1 MLSRILKIGCICVLI
16 LAGTSTV
23 NAQTGIVE
31 FTEAYRIG
39 DEGAGD
45 SIFFGDVASMAVDSQ
60 GRLYLT
66 DFTGNKSIQLFSPDG
81 VPIRE
86 FGREGGGPG
95 EFEFTPTVHIGPG
108 DTLYAWE
115 PNKFRLTTF
124 SPEDQSLVSS
134 NTIGDPTSRAPRPL
148 RFLGAVYQGYLME
161 FSGSYI
167 PGSQVQ
173 YDLGHFAKIVTWGGN
188 APDDRLAQLPS
199 ANYVI
204 FDTNSISGFSGSG
217 ARFLPYSARPNYVLS
232 ADQVLYHGMSD
243 AIQLTG
249 TTLEGEDV
257 HKISLPHT
265 PVSVS
270 ASERESSVGRIQ
282 LEQLRKDVLANIPEH
297 KPAYRRLMSDDAGHI
312 WMLLSKPEN
321 EQTSTW
327 LVVNA
332 PGETVATAQIPDGMH
347 LMAVRGGRAYGT
359 QADENLGAPIVIA
372 WEISW

>member
-1 MLSRILKIGCICVLI
+1 MLSRILKIGCISVLI

-39 DEGAGD
+39 DEGTGD
-45 SIFFGDVASMAVDSQ
+45 SVFFGNVVSMAVDSQ

-66 DFTGNKSIQLFSPDG
+66 DFTGNKSIQMFSPDG

-86 FGREGGGPG
+86 IGRGGGGPG

-115 PNKFRLTTF
+115 TNIHLLTTF
-124 SPEDQSLVSS
+124 SPDDQSLVSS
-134 NTIGDPTSRAPRPL
+134 KTIGNPGSLAPRPF
-148 RFLGAVYQGYLME
+148 RFLGAVNQGYLME

-167 PGSQVQ
+167 PGLQVQ
-173 YDLGHFAKIVTWGGN
+173 YDMGHFAKIVSWDGN
-188 APDDRLAQLPS
+188 VPDDRLAQLPS
-199 ANYVI
+199 ANFVTFEI
-204 FDTNSISGFSGSG
+204 NSLPGV
-217 ARFLPYSARPNYVLS
+217 RFLPYSARPNYVLS
-232 ADQVLYHGMSD
+232 ADQVLYYGMSD

-265 PVSVS
+265 PVPVS
-270 ASERESSVGRIQ
+270 ASERESGAGRIQ
-282 LEQLRKDVLANIPEH
+282 LEQLRKDVLANMPKH
-297 KPAYRRLMSDDAGHI
+297 KPAYARLMSDDAGHI
-312 WMLLSKPEN
+312 WMWLSKPEN

-327 LVVNA
+327 LVMNA
-332 PGETVATAQIPDGMH
+332 SGETVATARIPDGIR
-347 LMAVRGGRAYGT
+347 LMAVRGGRAYGS
-359 QADENLGAPIVIA
+359 QADENSGAPIVIA